1 MYISFILEIL
11 ALNFPFLF
19 AIRLNHM
26 KLLFWQVKKQSD
38 SGNFMWFIKQE
49 TGSTRDGL
57 TKSNSLLQ
65 ALW

>member
-1 MYISFILEIL
+1 
-11 ALNFPFLF
+11 
-19 AIRLNHM
+19 M